1 MNHEKR
7 RAIMKQTERQNL
19 NKPQFIFGL
28 IEVVVFIV
36 CLYLLFLSTV
46 TCPMNEVL
54 TASTGVIMSQSP
66 GSGFPHFESCSWV
79 VKVEPGYNITFT
91 IEHFQTSR
99 QFDELEIFDGES
111 AHIVHTEHMY
121 TNGYLQYRVI
131 ICYFFSIFFY
141 FFFFT
146 WSGWCPLHVLFSSIL
161 TLCPYDPSPHTS
173 LTKDFHKYL
182 RLQPKM
188 SQAAESSLHLLYKK
202 SHKDSI
208 LMVKVPL
215 HLFCTFSCD

>member
-1 MNHEKR
+1 MDLEPIQFVLQGKLNSLKRMNHEKR

-131 ICYFFSIFFY
+131 IFFFFSIFFY
-141 FFFFT
+141 LVWLMPTTCSIQQYIDPMPLWPLPTHFF
-146 WSGWCPLHVLFSSIL
+146 
-161 TLCPYDPSPHTS
+161 DQ
-173 LTKDFHKYL
+173 
-182 RLQPKM
+182 RL
-188 SQAAESSLHLLYKK
+188 SQISTITA
-202 SHKDSI
+202 
-208 LMVKVPL
+208 
-215 HLFCTFSCD
+215 

>member
-1 MNHEKR
+1 MDLEPIQFVLQGKLNSLKRMNHEKR

-19 NKPQFIFGL
+19 NKPQFVFGL

-111 AHIVHTEHMY
+111 AYIVHTEHMY

-131 ICYFFSIFFY
+131 IFY
-141 FFFFT
+141 FFTFIFYQEELIKHLVVILVWVMPTTCSIQQYIDPMPLRPLPPHFF
-146 WSGWCPLHVLFSSIL
+146 
-161 TLCPYDPSPHTS
+161 DQ
-173 LTKDFHKYL
+173 
-182 RLQPKM
+182 RL
-188 SQAAESSLHLLYKK
+188 SQISTITA
-202 SHKDSI
+202 
-208 LMVKVPL
+208 
-215 HLFCTFSCD
+215 